1 MQRNRGL
8 KVFVS
13 RKKRHPNP
21 NSHSIDTF
29 VIWNSEYVDI
39 FTPSIPKS
47 IFPSLI
53 LINSSL
59 PTLAA
64 HAMLGAARSSALRS
78 APELLTALRFGWA
91 ASLHT
96 STDAA
101 SSPAAVSAA
110 TVAAEV
116 SDPSHAA
123 RLQAALDLPVTQSPS
138 PWSASPSELESSR
151 EIFRLHN
158 SSLKVSGGHMIKA
171 RVLNVDRKRIMLDTG
186 VKVAKIA
193 VSDITPECILERAA
207 DGGVPRGPGEVRP
220 GDVVQ
225 VYLEHE
231 ETPEGDMLV
240 SGQQAAVRRRVR
252 AVWRELQDRLRDGQP
267 VKGRVLN
274 SLSGGYAVGVAGLV
288 CFLPN
293 SATTRAT
300 ARRIGQLQD
309 FKVTGMNAA
318 RNNVVLAD
326 WRFVRGGRPIF
337 DQQRQQQQRGGGGQ
351 WRQQQQQNRG
361 NWKSKSAVA
370 EEAEQLKRELEKK
383 EAAAAAAP
391 SPA

>member
-1 MQRNRGL
+1 
-8 KVFVS
+8 
-13 RKKRHPNP
+13 
-21 NSHSIDTF
+21 
-29 VIWNSEYVDI
+29 
-39 FTPSIPKS
+39 
-47 IFPSLI
+47 
-53 LINSSL
+53 
-59 PTLAA
+59 
-64 HAMLGAARSSALRS
+64 MLARSSALRS
-78 APELLTALRFGWA
+78 APELLTTLRFGWA
-91 ASLHT
+91 ASLRT
-96 STDAA
+96 SATAPNGEAVA
-101 SSPAAVSAA
+101 SVSA
-110 TVAAEV
+110 AAEV
-116 SDPSHAA
+116 SDPLHAA

-138 PWSASPSELESSR
+138 PWGASPSESNAAR

-193 VSDITPECILERAA
+193 VGDITPDCIIERAA

-220 GDVVQ
+220 GDVLQ

-252 AVWRELQDRLRDGQP
+252 AVWRELQDRLQDGKP

-274 SLSGGYAVGVAGLV
+274 TLSGGYAVGVAGLV

-300 ARRIGQLQD
+300 ARRIGELQD
-309 FKVTGMNAA
+309 FKVAAMNAA

-337 DQQRQQQQRGGGGQ
+337 SPQHRGDYQQRGGGGGGGGGQ
-351 WRQQQQQNRG
+351 WRQQQQQQNRG
-361 NWKSKSAVA
+361 PRRERAVLK
-370 EEAEQLKRELEKK
+370 EAEGLKGELEKK
-383 EAAAAAAP
+383 PVVVAEAAAPP
-391 SPA
+391 S